1 MISFLGSNIQPALTP
16 KTARVA
22 ILPVPYE
29 RTTSYRKGAQ
39 HGPEALLVASE
50 QLELYDEQLGCEV
63 GSRFGIYT
71 HPPVA
76 DTRQGNPGSAADVM
90 AAIAQA
96 TKDLIQHGCWVV
108 ALGGEHSIT
117 GAIARAYQQ
126 AHPHEPFT
134 VVQIDAHGDLRYEYE
149 GSIYSHACVM
159 HRIRELGLPS
169 LPVGIRSLSQAEA
182 EIIAADRIPV
192 IWAHEI
198 ASDRTWQ
205 TRAVD
210 CIQTERVFLTIDLD
224 GINPAAM
231 PGVGTPEPGGLS
243 WYGLLK
249 FLSELFARH
258 QVIGCDIMELAPL
271 TDSVVSQFAAAKLTY
286 KLIGLQ
292 AKHQQWL

>member
-1 MISFLGSNIQPALTP
+1 MLPFLGSNIQPAPTP
-16 KTARVA
+16 ETARVA

-29 RTTSYRKGAQ
+29 RTTSYRKGTQ
-39 HGPEALLVASE
+39 YGPEALLAASE

-63 GSRFGIYT
+63 GSHFGIYT
-71 HPPVA
+71 HPPIA
-76 DTRQGNPGSAADVM
+76 DTRQGDPGSEEVVM

-96 TKDLIQHGCWVV
+96 TLDLIQQGCWVV

-126 AHPHEPFT
+126 AQPDEPFT
-134 VVQIDAHGDLRYEYE
+134 VVQIDAHGDLRHEYE

-159 HRIRELGLPS
+159 HRIRDLGLPS

-182 EIIAADRIPV
+182 EIVAADRIPV

-198 ASDRTWQ
+198 AGDRTWQ

-249 FLSELFARH
+249 FLAELFARH

-271 TDSVVSQFAAAKLTY
+271 TDSVVSQFTAARLAY

>member
-1 MISFLGSNIQPALTP
+1 MLPFLGSNIEPAPTP
-16 KTARVA
+16 ETARVA

-39 HGPEALLVASE
+39 YGPEALLAASE

-76 DTRQGNPGSAADVM
+76 DTRHGAPGSEVEAM
-90 AAIAQA
+90 AAISQA
-96 TKDLIQHGCWVV
+96 TEALIARGCWTI

-117 GAIARAYQQ
+117 GAIVKAYQEAQ
-126 AHPHEPFT
+126 AGEPFT
-134 VVQIDAHGDLRYEYE
+134 VVQIDAHGDLRHSYE

-169 LPVGIRSLSQAEA
+169 LPVGIRSLSRAEA
-182 EIIAADRIPV
+182 EIIAADKIPV
-192 IWAHEI
+192 VWAHEI
-198 ASDRTWQ
+198 DCDRDWHK
-205 TRAVD
+205 RAVD
-210 CIQTERVFLTIDLD
+210 CIRTERVFLTIDLD

-243 WYGLLK
+243 WYGLLA
-249 FLSELFARH
+249 FLRELFARH
-258 QVIGCDIMELAPL
+258 TVIGCDVMELAPVAD
-271 TDSVVSQFAAAKLTY
+271 TVVSEFAAAKLTY

-292 AKHQQWL
+292 AWSQQWL